1 LSTMRPILCLL
12 LVILAV
18 CCYEANAAIVCEA
31 VKRESFI
38 FILGSEEELKKELE
52 RYNAPPEAVEAKL
65 KVKRCVDSELSYPEK
80 VGISVI
86 LKQISTYCLME

>member
-1 LSTMRPILCLL
+1 
-12 LVILAV
+12 
-18 CCYEANAAIVCEA
+18 NAAIVCEA

-65 KVKRCVDSELSYPEK
+65 QVKRNVDSKLSK
-80 VGISVI
+80 LQKFAISSV
-86 LKQISTYCLME
+86 L